1 MLELFKV
8 LKKINTFFKLNF
20 SSEMNIHSIFHIFL
34 LRKDF
39 NDSHL
44 NQIIL
49 SSSSIIIDEKEKYDV
64 ENIVVFKLIKRN
76 NNKRLKYKIN

>member
-1 MLELFKV
+1 MLELFKI
-8 LKKINTFFKLNF
+8 LKKLSTSFQLDF

-39 NDSHL
+39 NNSHS

-49 SSSSIIIDEKEKYDV
+49 SSSSMIIDEKEKYDV
-64 ENIVVFKLIKRN
+64 ENIIDFRFIERD
-76 NNKRLKYKIN
+76 NNKQLQYKIS